1 MTDLSKA
8 DWGRIF
14 AKAWLDPAFKA
25 AFEADPRA
33 AIAKYA
39 DELDIDP
46 KADFVPAA
54 PDGVTEAQLKDM
66 LSGNDQFEHMYCC

>member
-14 AKAWLDPAFKA
+14 AKAWLDPEFKT

-33 AIAKYA
+33 AIARYA
-39 DELDIDP
+39 DDLDIDAA
-46 KADFVPAA
+46 ADFIPPA
-54 PDGVTEAQLKDM
+54 PDGVTEQALKDM
-66 LSGNDQFEHMYCC
+66 LAGDTTFDHMYCC